1 MSQSIGRRQDIGSRS
16 YSTRARCSYVS
27 PADLPNFVR
36 PGRAATLTARPA
48 LLRTA
53 RPVFPRIGD
62 QCRRR
67 SYLVRAPQRR
77 YAVARSP
84 CRDASRLSQLLTAAR
99 ASHAA
104 VPAAVF
110 GIIAQS
116 ARGPRH
122 MKNRL
127 RVRLRSAS
135 RRTHM
140 ARSGSLCSRRW
151 RREPS
156 AALVYRGVHRRGCE
170 RDRRLR
176 RISSAH
182 RRIPCR
188 LLRSR
193 FGTRRLRTFRGLAM
207 CALRGHGAPCALSG
221 PGPSDS

>member
-1 MSQSIGRRQDIGSRS
+1 MYLPLTSQTSSRS
-16 YSTRARCSYVS
+16 S
-27 PADLPNFVR
+27 
-36 PGRAATLTARPA
+36 ATLDGKAGIAPH
-48 LLRTA
+48 A
-53 RPVFPRIGD
+53 RPVFSRIGD

-104 VPAAVF
+104 VPAAVL
-110 GIIAQS
+110 GMIAQS

-122 MKNRL
+122 QKDRL

-140 ARSGSLCSRRW
+140 ARSGRNLPSPLCSRRW

-176 RISSAH
+176 RLSSAH

-221 PGPSDS
+221 PDPSDS

>member
-1 MSQSIGRRQDIGSRS
+1 MSQSARHHQSHTSLWVLIL
-16 YSTRARCSYVS
+16 RARCSYYVS

-36 PGRAATLTARPA
+36 PGRAATRDGKAGIGPH
-48 LLRTA
+48 A

-67 SYLVRAPQRR
+67 PYLVRAPQRR

-84 CRDASRLSQLLTAAR
+84 CRDASRLLQLLTAAR

-104 VPAAVF
+104 VL
-110 GIIAQS
+110 GMIAQP

-122 MKNRL
+122 QKARL
-127 RVRLRSAS
+127 RVRLRLAC
-135 RRTHM
+135 RRTHR
-140 ARSGSLCSRRW
+140 ARSGRNLPSPLRSRRW

-156 AALVYRGVHRRGCE
+156 AALVYRRVHRRGCE

-176 RISSAH
+176 RISATH
-182 RRIPCR
+182 RRTACR

-193 FGTRRLRTFRGLAM
+193 FGTRRLRTCRGLAM
-207 CALRGHGAPCALSG
+207 CALRAHGAP
-221 PGPSDS
+221 